1 MSVNRPLRLTVASRT
16 DLFLPVGLLYLL
28 VVSAALIS
36 PHPVILTVLSVAAF
50 TAGWLGP
57 ILGFNKTNN
66 EKLTSVIFADGRVRL
81 ESVRGCLDAG
91 ILNGQQWCT
100 RHLAVLRIAN
110 GDTRGNLVIMSFQQQ
125 DAGDFRRLSV
135 WLRQDL
141 CGNSG
146 TRLR

>member
-1 MSVNRPLRLTVASRT
+1 VANRT
-16 DLFLPVGLLYLL
+16 DFSLPVGLLYIL
-28 VVSAALIS
+28 VVFAALIS
-36 PHPVILTVLSVAAF
+36 PHPVVLTVLSVAVL
-50 TAGWLGP
+50 TTGWLEP

-81 ESVRGCLDAG
+81 ESVRGRSDAG
-91 ILNGQQWCT
+91 ILYGQQWCT

-110 GDTRGNLVIMSFQQQ
+110 GDTKDNLVIMSFQQQ

-146 TRLR
+146 ARLR

>member
-1 MSVNRPLRLTVASRT
+1 MSVNRPLRLAVASRT
-16 DLFLPVGLLYLL
+16 DFFLPVALLYLL
-28 VVSAALIS
+28 VVFAALLS
-36 PHPVILTVLSVAAF
+36 PHPIVLTILSVAAF

-57 ILGFNKTNN
+57 ILGFYKTNN
-66 EKLTSVIFADGRVRL
+66 EELTSVIFADGRVRL

-110 GDTRGNLVIMSFQQQ
+110 GDTKGNLVIMSFQQQ

-146 TRLR
+146 TSLR